1 MFRCHVCG
9 ATEARSELTR
19 EVFWIDGKFV
29 LVENIPA
36 TVCVH
41 CGEMTFSR
49 ETTEKIR
56 RMVHGEAEPIK
67 TVPLDV
73 FAFS

>member
-1 MFRCHVCG
+1 
-9 ATEARSELTR
+9 
-19 EVFWIDGKFV
+19 
-29 LVENIPA
+29 
-36 TVCVH
+36 
-41 CGEMTFSR
+41 MTFSR

-56 RMVHGEAEPIK
+56 RMVHDEAQPVK